1 MRMKKWMGV
10 LGLAAF
16 MVFGIPGN
24 AGNGLGM
31 TVRAAG
37 SGEEPGD
44 VRVFDQAELFLEEEE
59 EELQQAIDALRE
71 KMDMDAAVVTAE
83 ENPGS
88 AQAYADDFYEA
99 HGFGT
104 GSGHDGAL
112 LLIDMDNRELCIS
125 TQGKMVRYLTDSRI
139 EAVLDDMYG
148 YAAAGEYYQA
158 AGVFVE
164 DLEICFENGIA
175 ADQYNY
181 DSETGKVSRYR
192 SVRWYEALFALAAA
206 AACGG
211 FAVLGVVREYN
222 MRDEE
227 SRMEANFKLSYRKDS
242 AFRLGSR
249 VTDLLI
255 GSYVTQQVIASQ
267 DRRSGSG
274 RSGGSRSLSSGGR
287 STTHRSSSGRSH
299 GGGSRKF

>member
-1 MRMKKWMGV
+1 M
-10 LGLAAF
+10 AAF
-16 MVFGIPGN
+16 MAVGIPGN
-24 AGNGLGM
+24 AGSGLSM
-31 TVRAAG
+31 TAQAAG
-37 SGEEPGD
+37 SGEMAGN
-44 VRVFDQAELFLEEEE
+44 VRVFDQADLFLEEEE
-59 EELQQAIDALRE
+59 KELQQAIDALRE

-125 TQGKMVRYLTDSRI
+125 TEGKMVRYLTDSRI

-148 YAAAGEYYQA
+148 YAAAGDYYQA
-158 AGVFVE
+158 AGAFVE
-164 DLEICFENGIA
+164 DLEVCYDNGIA

-181 DSETGKVSRYR
+181 DPETGKISRYR

-211 FAVLGVVREYN
+211 
-222 MRDEE
+222 
-227 SRMEANFKLSYRKDS
+227 RMEANFKLSYRKDS
-242 AFRLGSR
+242 AFRMGSR

-267 DRRSGSG
+267 DHRSSG
-274 RSGGSRSLSSGGR
+274 RSGGGRSLSSGGR

>member
-16 MVFGIPGN
+16 MAFGIPGN

-37 SGEEPGD
+37 SGEEAGD

-158 AGVFVE
+158 AEVFVE

>member
-10 LGLAAF
+10 LGLAAL
-16 MVFGIPGN
+16 MAVGIPGN
-24 AGNGLGM
+24 AGSGLSM
-31 TVRAAG
+31 TAQAAG
-37 SGEEPGD
+37 SGEMAGN
-44 VRVFDQAELFLEEEE
+44 VRVFDQADLFLEEEE
-59 EELQQAIDALRE
+59 KELQQAIDALRE

-88 AQAYADDFYEA
+88 A

-125 TQGKMVRYLTDSRI
+125 TEGKMVRYLTDSWI

-148 YAAAGEYYQA
+148 YAAAGDYYQA
-158 AGVFVE
+158 AGAFVE
-164 DLEICFENGIA
+164 DLEVCYDNGIA

-181 DSETGKVSRYR
+181 DSETGKISRYR

-242 AFRLGSR
+242 AFRMGSR

-267 DRRSGSG
+267 DHRSSG
-274 RSGGSRSLSSGGR
+274 RSGGGRSLSSGGR

>member
-16 MVFGIPGN
+16 MAFGIPGN

-37 SGEEPGD
+37 SGEEAGD

>member
-16 MVFGIPGN
+16 MAFGIPGN

-37 SGEEPGD
+37 SGEEAGD

-158 AGVFVE
+158 AEVFVE

-267 DRRSGSG
+267 DRHSGSG

>member
-10 LGLAAF
+10 LGMAAF
-16 MVFGIPGN
+16 MAVGIPGN
-24 AGNGLGM
+24 AGSGLSM
-31 TVRAAG
+31 TAQAAG
-37 SGEEPGD
+37 SGEMAGN
-44 VRVFDQAELFLEEEE
+44 VRVFDQADLFLEEEE
-59 EELQQAIDALRE
+59 KELQQAIDALRE

-125 TQGKMVRYLTDSRI
+125 PEGKMVRYLTDSRI

-148 YAAAGEYYQA
+148 YAAAGDYYQA
-158 AGVFVE
+158 AGAFME
-164 DLEICFENGIA
+164 DLEVCYDNGIA

-181 DSETGKVSRYR
+181 DSETGKISRYR

-242 AFRLGSR
+242 AFRM
-249 VTDLLI
+249 
-255 GSYVTQQVIASQ
+255 TQQVIASQ
-267 DRRSGSG
+267 DHRSSG
-274 RSGGSRSLSSGGR
+274 RSGGGRSLSSGGR

>member
-37 SGEEPGD
+37 SGEEAGD

-158 AGVFVE
+158 AEVFVE

>member
-1 MRMKKWMGV
+1 MRMKKWMQ

-16 MVFGIPGN
+16 MAVGILGN
-24 AGNGLGM
+24 AGSGLSM
-31 TVRAAG
+31 TAQAAG
-37 SGEEPGD
+37 SGEAGD
-44 VRVFDQAELFLEEEE
+44 VRVFDQAYVFPEEEE
-59 EELQQAIDALRE
+59 KELQQAIDALRE

-88 AQAYADDFYEA
+88 AQTYADDFYVA

-125 TQGKMVRYLTDSRI
+125 TEGKMVRYMTDSRI

-148 YAAAGEYYQA
+148 YAAAGDYYQA
-158 AGVFVE
+158 AGAFVE
-164 DLEICFENGIA
+164 DLEVCYDNGIA

-181 DSETGKVSRYR
+181 DSETGKISRYR

-242 AFRLGSR
+242 AFRMGSR
-249 VTDLLI
+249 VTE
-255 GSYVTQQVIASQ
+255 
-267 DRRSGSG
+267 
-274 RSGGSRSLSSGGR
+274 
-287 STTHRSSSGRSH
+287 
-299 GGGSRKF
+299 F

>member
-44 VRVFDQAELFLEEEE
+44 VRVFDQAELFLEEKE

-158 AGVFVE
+158 AEVFVE

>member
-16 MVFGIPGN
+16 MAFGIPGN

-37 SGEEPGD
+37 SGEEAGD
-44 VRVFDQAELFLEEEE
+44 GRVFDQAELFLEEEE

-104 GSGHDGAL
+104 GSGYDGAL

>member
-16 MVFGIPGN
+16 MAFGIPGN

>member
-10 LGLAAF
+10 LGMAAF
-16 MVFGIPGN
+16 MAVGIPGN
-24 AGNGLGM
+24 AGSGLSM
-31 TVRAAG
+31 TAQAAG
-37 SGEEPGD
+37 SGEAAGNI
-44 VRVFDQAELFLEEEE
+44 RVFDQADLFLEEEE
-59 EELQQAIDALRE
+59 KELQQAIDALRE

-104 GSGHDGAL
+104 GSGRDGAL

-125 TQGKMVRYLTDSRI
+125 TEGKMVRYLTDSRI

-148 YAAAGEYYQA
+148 YAAAGDYYQA
-158 AGVFVE
+158 AGAFVE
-164 DLEICFENGIA
+164 DLEVCYDNGIA

-181 DSETGKVSRYR
+181 DSETGKISRYR

-227 SRMEANFKLSYRKDS
+227 SRMEANFKLS
-242 AFRLGSR
+242 
-249 VTDLLI
+249 
-255 GSYVTQQVIASQ
+255 
-267 DRRSGSG
+267 SG
-274 RSGGSRSLSSGGR
+274 RTAPSVWGAG
-287 STTHRSSSGRSH
+287 
-299 GGGSRKF
+299 

>member
-31 TVRAAG
+31 TVQAAG
-37 SGEEPGD
+37 SGEEAGD

-267 DRRSGSG
+267 DRRNGSG

>member
-16 MVFGIPGN
+16 MAVGIPGN
-24 AGNGLGM
+24 AGSGLSM
-31 TVRAAG
+31 TAQAAG
-37 SGEEPGD
+37 SGEMAGN
-44 VRVFDQAELFLEEEE
+44 VRVFDQADLFLEEEE
-59 EELQQAIDALRE
+59 KELQQAIDALRE

-104 GSGHDGAL
+104 GSGRDGAL

-125 TQGKMVRYLTDSRI
+125 TEGKMVRYGSAQAYADDFYEAHGFGTGSGRDGALLLIDMDNRELCISTEGKMVRYLTDSRI

-148 YAAAGEYYQA
+148 YAAAGDYYQA
-158 AGVFVE
+158 AGAFME
-164 DLEICFENGIA
+164 DLEVCYDNGIA

-181 DSETGKVSRYR
+181 DSETGKISRYR

-227 SRMEANFKLSYRKDS
+227 SRMEANFKLSYRKD
-242 AFRLGSR
+242 R
-249 VTDLLI
+249 
-255 GSYVTQQVIASQ
+255 
-267 DRRSGSG
+267 
-274 RSGGSRSLSSGGR
+274 
-287 STTHRSSSGRSH
+287 
-299 GGGSRKF
+299 

>member
-10 LGLAAF
+10 LGMAAF
-16 MVFGIPGN
+16 MAVGIPGN
-24 AGNGLGM
+24 AGSGLSM
-31 TVRAAG
+31 TAQAAG
-37 SGEEPGD
+37 SGEMAGN
-44 VRVFDQAELFLEEEE
+44 VRVFDQADLFLEEEE
-59 EELQQAIDALRE
+59 KELQQAIDALRE

-104 GSGHDGAL
+104 GSGRDGAL

-125 TQGKMVRYLTDSRI
+125 TEGKMVRYLTDSRI

-148 YAAAGEYYQA
+148 YAAAGDYYQA
-158 AGVFVE
+158 AGAFVE
-164 DLEICFENGIA
+164 
-175 ADQYNY
+175 DQYNY
-181 DSETGKVSRYR
+181 DPETGKISRYR

-242 AFRLGSR
+242 AFRMGSR

-267 DRRSGSG
+267 DHRSSG
-274 RSGGSRSLSSGGR
+274 RSGGGRSLSSGGR

>member
-16 MVFGIPGN
+16 MAVGIPGN
-24 AGNGLGM
+24 AGSGLRM
-31 TVRAAG
+31 TAQAAG
-37 SGEEPGD
+37 SGEAAGD
-44 VRVFDQAELFLEEEE
+44 VRVFDQADLFLEEEE
-59 EELQQAIDALRE
+59 KELQQAIDALRE

-88 AQAYADDFYEA
+88 AKTYADDFYEA

-125 TQGKMVRYLTDSRI
+125 TEGKMVRYMTDNRI

-148 YAAAGEYYQA
+148 YAAAGDYYQA
-158 AGVFVE
+158 AGAFVE
-164 DLEICFENGIA
+164 DLEVCYDNGIA

-181 DSETGKVSRYR
+181 DSETGKISRYR

-242 AFRLGSR
+242 AFRMGSR

-267 DRRSGSG
+267 DHRSSG
-274 RSGGSRSLSSGGR
+274 RSGGGRSLSSGGR